1 MKRYLMNLKMSKKLL
16 LSPLCV
22 MALLIIFGIVSYMGN
37 LNQKSAI
44 NDIFN
49 NRFKGYQA
57 SAKVSNDLA
66 NVHANVY
73 KVISWANAQYDASR
87 IDRIGKEQLSTV
99 DNALEVVKTI
109 VASKGVTKEQK
120 KLYQEATD
128 QIGEYKK
135 AIQSVIEL
143 ASTDLNSATMFM
155 STSDDAFQILN
166 KTLQNLLV
174 VENKLSKES
183 YDFSQ
188 KSFVR
193 VLIVSVAVMVIAV
206 VLSLC
211 ISIFMAK
218 LILKP
223 ISGTVEVIEE
233 ISRGDLTKRI
243 DISGTDEIGE
253 MGRHFNVFV
262 DTLHDTIM
270 QVAKSSNEVS
280 SAATMLDG
288 AAEQMAA
295 GVEEAATQ
303 VNSVATASEEMSTTS
318 SEIAQNCVMVVKS
331 SEKANTS
338 AMTGEGIIQ
347 ETISVM
353 NRINER
359 VKQSAGIIKSLGARS
374 EQIGEVVGLINEIAD
389 QTNLLAL
396 NAAIEAARA
405 GEHGRGFA
413 VVADEVRKLAERTT
427 GATKEIG
434 ATIESMQSE
443 TKNAVTSM
451 KEGESEVELGT
462 KEASKSGDALK
473 DILKQVNTVTTEINQ
488 IAVASEEQTSTTNE
502 IATNIQQISGV
513 MQDTA
518 KRIQENAGAAT
529 KLANLSKELQNLVG
543 QFRIQAQQ

>member
-1 MKRYLMNLKMSKKLL
+1 MKKYLMNLKMSKKLL

-22 MALLIIFGIVSYMGN
+22 MVFLIIFGIVSYVGN
-37 LNQKSAI
+37 VNQRSAI

-57 SAKVSNDLA
+57 SAGISNDLA

-73 KVISWANAQYDASR
+73 KVISWANAQYEAER
-87 IDRIGKEQLSTV
+87 INNLGKIQ
-99 DNALEVVKTI
+99 LEVIDKTSAGIGAI
-109 VASKGVTKEQK
+109 VASRGVTAEQK
-120 KLYQEATD
+120 KLYQEALNQLT
-128 QIGEYKK
+128 EYRK
-135 AIQSVIEL
+135 AVHGVI
-143 ASTDLNSATMFM
+143 DLSSNDISSATMFM
-155 STSDDAFQILN
+155 GTSDDAFQVLN
-166 KTLQNLLV
+166 KTLRDLLSL
-174 VENKLSKES
+174 ENKLSKES

-188 KSFVR
+188 KSFIR
-193 VLIVSVAVMVIAV
+193 VLIISIAVMVIAIA
-206 VLSLC
+206 LSLF

-218 LILKP
+218 LILRP
-223 ISGTVEVIEE
+223 INKTIEVIED

-243 DISGTDEIGE
+243 DIHATDEIGE
-253 MGRHFNVFV
+253 MSRHFNVFV
-262 DTLHDTIM
+262 DKLHETITK
-270 QVAKSSNEVS
+270 VANSSNDVS
-280 SAATMLDG
+280 SAASLLDG
-288 AAEQMAA
+288 SAEQMAA
-295 GVEEAATQ
+295 GVEQAATQ

-318 SEIAQNCVMVVKS
+318 SEIAQNCVMAAKS
-331 SEKANTS
+331 SEKAS
-338 AMTGEGIIQ
+338 ASAVTGEGIIQ

-353 NRINER
+353 TRINER

-434 ATIESMQSE
+434 DTIEAMQAE
-443 TKNAVTSM
+443 TKNAVVSM
-451 KEGESEVELGT
+451 KEGEDEVEQGA

-488 IAVASEEQTSTTNE
+488 IAVASEEQTATTNE
-502 IATNIQQISGV
+502 IATNIQQISEV

-518 KRIQENAGAAT
+518 KRIQENAGASAQ
-529 KLANLSKELQNLVG
+529 LANLSKELQGLVG
-543 QFRIQAQQ
+543 QFRV